1 MDYSLKSYQ
10 DLWNNAKDQISQS
23 LSPDT
28 FEDSFGKVNTVVK
41 VLNGSVYVLC
51 PNLLIKS
58 KMNRMFINRLN
69 EILQELTTET
79 LKFKFVTSDEV
90 TSKEPAP
97 EYQPYKLKSNLKP
110 EYTFD
115 SFVSGPS
122 NKLAY
127 RNAVLCAQQGTF
139 FANPLYIF
147 GGVGL
152 GKTHLMQA
160 IGNSILDSDINKQVL
175 YTESQ
180 DFIDEYSKAARS
192 GAFEDFENHYK
203 NLDVLLVDD
212 IQMLSNAPKCQ
223 EQFFKIF
230 NDMYNN
236 EKLIVIASDRPSN
249 QLKNIMDRLTSRF
262 GWGMQVDIEKPDQ
275 ELRIQI
281 LKRKL
286 VESTDQVVPDEVLQY
301 IAKNFTDNIR
311 DLEGAL
317 RRVLGYA
324 VTFNEDVTLDLTKD
338 ALASLLKDR
347 NNSGE
352 SSDYDKLKSI
362 IADFYQ
368 IDVSDLLSTKRSA
381 KYTNPRHI
389 CMYILK
395 NKYDLPFKKIG
406 YLMGGRDH
414 TTVISAV
421 EKISLQMKTDS
432 ELKLAIE
439 TILRKI
445 G

>member
-1 MDYSLKSYQ
+1 MDYSLKHYQ
-10 DLWNNAKDQISQS
+10 TLWDQAKEEISSS

-28 FEDSFGKVNTVVK
+28 YEDTVGKVNSVVK
-41 VLNGSVYVLC
+41 VLNGTIYVLC
-51 PNLLIKS
+51 PDQLVKS
-58 KMNRMFINRLN
+58 KMNRMFNNRLN
-69 EILQELTTET
+69 EILQGLTDET
-79 LKFKFVTSDEV
+79 LKFKFVVSEDV
-90 TSKEPAP
+90 TTKEIVP
-97 EYQPYKLKSNLKP
+97 EHKPQMLKSNLKP

-115 SFVSGPS
+115 TFVSGQS

-127 RNAVLCAQQGTF
+127 RNAVLCAQQGSF
-139 FANPLYIF
+139 LANPLYIF

-160 IGNSILDSDINKQVL
+160 IGNSILDIDINKQVL
-175 YTESQ
+175 YIESQ
-180 DFIDEYSKAARS
+180 DFVDEYSRAART
-192 GAFEDFENHYK
+192 GAYEEFVNHYK

-236 EKLIVIASDRPSN
+236 QKLIVIASDRPSN

-275 ELRIQI
+275 ELRVQI

-286 VESTDQVVPDEVLQY
+286 VESTDQVVPEEVLDY
-301 IAKNFTDNIR
+301 IAKNFTDNVR

-324 VTFNEDVTLDLTKD
+324 VTFNEDITLDLAKE
-338 ALASLLKDR
+338 ALTSLLKDR
-347 NNSGE
+347 SNNGE
-352 SSDYDKLKSI
+352 STDYDKLKSI
-362 IADFYQ
+362 ICDFYQ
-368 IDVSDLLSTKRSA
+368 IDVSDLLSSKRNN

-395 NKYDLPFKKIG
+395 TKYNLPYKKIG
-406 YLMGGRDH
+406 YLLGGRDH

-421 EKISLQMKTDS
+421 EKISLQLKSDK
-432 ELKLAIE
+432 ELSLAVS
-439 TILRKI
+439 TILKKI
-445 G
+445 N